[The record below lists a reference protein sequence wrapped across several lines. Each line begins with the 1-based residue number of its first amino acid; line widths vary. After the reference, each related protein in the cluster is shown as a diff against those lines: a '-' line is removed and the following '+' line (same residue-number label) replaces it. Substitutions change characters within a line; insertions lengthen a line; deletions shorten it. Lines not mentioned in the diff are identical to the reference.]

1 MKSSFALIKFSDPN
15 EVDNLKVTLED
26 ISDRLLIFAIRK
38 ELDYQ
43 QIATGMIIK
52 QQRILLKGDE
62 INAQP

>member
-43 QIATGMIIK
+43 QIATRMITK